1 MCHSVAW
8 GQPRAPPWLSRRL
21 IEQGRQCTHHFF
33 YQPVAV
39 GGNAPLASTAGS
51 S

>member
-1 MCHSVAW
+1 MSFSGVEFTS
-8 GQPRAPPWLSRRL
+8 GGPSLSRRP
-21 IEQGRQCTHHFF
+21 IKQGGQRTHHFF
-33 YQPVAV
+33 SRLAAV